1 MSTLTAPRVLN
12 KRTDQIP
19 TDAIYIGR
27 PSDWGN
33 PFTHLTRGTLA
44 KFQVATRGEAVAR
57 YRAYLHDERPDLLAR
72 LSELRGR
79 DLVCW
84 CSPQACH
91 GHILLEL
98 ANAQEVQ

>member
-1 MSTLTAPRVLN
+1 MSTLTSPRVLN

-19 TDAIYIGR
+19 ADAVYIGR

-33 PFTHLTRGTLA
+33 PFTHLKSGTLA
-44 KFQVATRGEAVAR
+44 SHQVNTRDQAVAR
-57 YRAYLHDERPDLLAR
+57 YRDYLLQTRPDLLAR
-72 LSELRGR
+72 LHELRGR

-84 CSPQACH
+84 CAPQSCH

-98 ANAQEVQ
+98 ANTPERQ